1 MSESGPAIV
10 PTLNIPDLPDDIIGD
25 LPDLS
30 GDLTSEGNIEGP
42 GPAGIS
48 QAEIPAAAMPPP
60 PPPLSMAPPPPP
72 PPAMTP
78 APPPPPPVS
87 APPPPP
93 PPALT
98 QGEETNEQS
107 TPAAPPSSGDGRVGL
122 LDAIRSAGGASG
134 AGLKSIKVKMKN
146 CVVSNYCF

>member
-1 MSESGPAIV
+1 MLVQFQLSESGPAIV

-30 GDLTSEGNIEGP
+30 GNLTSEGNIEGP
-42 GPAGIS
+42 SGIT
-48 QAEIPAAAMPPP
+48 QVEIPAAAMPPP
-60 PPPLSMAPPPPP
+60 PPPPSMAPPPPP
-72 PPAMTP
+72 PPVMTS
-78 APPPPPPVS
+78 PPPPPVS

-93 PPALT
+93 PPAIT
-98 QGEETNEQS
+98 SGEETNDQS

-146 CVVSNYCF
+146 YVA